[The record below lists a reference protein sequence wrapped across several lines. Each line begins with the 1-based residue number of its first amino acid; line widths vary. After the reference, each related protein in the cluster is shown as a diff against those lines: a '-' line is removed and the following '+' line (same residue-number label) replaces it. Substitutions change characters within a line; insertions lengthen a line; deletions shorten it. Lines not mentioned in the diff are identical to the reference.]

1 MKKILITGGAGYVG
15 TELCNYL
22 AKKNYDIT
30 AVDTFWFEDKLDAN
44 VKKIKSD
51 IRNLDIK
58 IFKKIDCVIHLAY
71 LSCDNSCEINAKE
84 TWEIGPLSLYSML
97 EGCVKYKVK
106 KFIFASS
113 GSIYGLKNE
122 NKVTEELGLEP
133 LTDYNKSKMICEK
146 VLNSY
151 SKKIKTVVLRPGTV
165 CGFSKRLRLDLLVN
179 IFAYQ
184 AYFNKKI
191 NVNGGKQIRPII
203 NIKDLVNAYEFFVK
217 KNITGTFN
225 VSYANKSVLEI
236 AKMVSK
242 IIPAKILLKRTLDPR
257 SYRMDNSKL
266 KKTGLNLN
274 YNIES
279 AIYEL
284 KKLFIKGFKPSE
296 KNWNIKWLLKNNFV
310 DKN

>member
-1 MKKILITGGAGYVG
+1 
-15 TELCNYL
+15 
-22 AKKNYDIT
+22 
-30 AVDTFWFEDKLDAN
+30 
-44 VKKIKSD
+44 
-51 IRNLDIK
+51 
-58 IFKKIDCVIHLAY
+58 
-71 LSCDNSCEINAKE
+71 
-84 TWEIGPLSLYSML
+84 ML

-151 SKKIKTVVLRPGTV
+151 SKKIKTVILRPGTV

-203 NIKDLVNAYEFFVK
+203 NIKDLMNAYEFFVK

-242 IIPAKILLKRTLDPR
+242 IIPAKILLKKTLDPR

-266 KKTGLNLN
+266 KKTGFNFN
-274 YNIES
+274 YNIET